1 MMEQLPTLE
10 VLLGKL
16 GEIGASDLHLKVG
29 SPPAY
34 RIDGHLHF
42 SELPKVRPDD
52 TRLWA
57 EDLLDEKNRG
67 IFEDEGEV
75 DFGFGTPTL
84 GRFRINVYRQRGS
97 IALVARA
104 VVSGSKGFIEL
115 GLPEAIGRVCREARG
130 LVIVTGP
137 SGSGKTTSLNA
148 MIDEI
153 NANRRVSI
161 VTVEDPIEMLHRDK
175 MAIVSQREVGVD
187 TDSFADGLRR
197 VLRQDPDVI
206 MVSELRDAE
215 TIEAALYAAET
226 GHLVL
231 AAMYTNDATETIT
244 RLIEV
249 FEPHRHHQIRLRL
262 GRNLKAVIS
271 QRLISTTDGNG
282 RSPAVEVLAENDRTF
297 DYIMDPELTPKLEEV
312 MNEGAYY
319 GMKTFD
325 QSLLQMFRDNVIT
338 FEEAL
343 NHASHPTDF
352 RMAAQKT
359 GLRTA

>member
-1 MMEQLPTLE
+1 MEQLPTLD

-16 GEIGASDLHLKVG
+16 SEISASDVHLKVG

-34 RIDGHLHF
+34 RIDGQLHF

-52 TRLWA
+52 TRQWA
-57 EDLLDEKNRG
+57 EELMDQKNRS

-75 DFGFGTPTL
+75 DFGYGTPTL

-104 VVSGSKGFIEL
+104 VISGSKGFVEL
-115 GLPEAIGRVCREARG
+115 GLPEAVARVCREDRG
-130 LVIVTGP
+130 LIVVTGP

-148 MIDEI
+148 MLDEI
-153 NANRRVSI
+153 NSNRRVSI

-187 TDSFADGLRR
+187 TLNFADGVRR
-197 VLRQDPDVI
+197 VLRQDPNII
-206 MVSELRDAE
+206 MISELRDAE
-215 TIEAALYAAET
+215 TIDSALYAAET

-231 AAMYTNDATETIT
+231 AAMYTNDATETVT

-262 GRNLKAVIS
+262 GRNIKAVVS
-271 QRLISTTDGNG
+271 QRLVASADGSG
-282 RSPAVEVLAENDRTF
+282 RIPAVEVLTDTDRTF
-297 DYIMDPELTPKLEEV
+297 DYIMNAELTPKLEEV
-312 MNEGAYY
+312 MAEGAYY

-325 QSLLQMFRDNVIT
+325 QTLLQMFRDGSVS

-343 NHASHPTDF
+343 SNATNPTDF
-352 RMAAQKT
+352 RMAAQRT
-359 GLRTA
+359 GVRTA

>member
-1 MMEQLPTLE
+1 MEQLPTLDA
-10 VLLGKL
+10 LLGKL
-16 GEIGASDLHLKVG
+16 AEIGASDLHLKVG

-42 SELPKVRPDD
+42 SELPKVNPSDTQEWSQTLMDD
-52 TRLWA
+52 KTR
-57 EDLLDEKNRG
+57 DLFDA
-67 IFEDEGEV
+67 DGEV
-75 DFGFGTPTL
+75 DFGYGTPSL
-84 GRFRINVYRQRGS
+84 GRFRVNIYRQRGS
-97 IALVARA
+97 IALVVRA
-104 VVSGSKGFIEL
+104 VVAGSKGFVEL
-115 GLPEAIGRVCREARG
+115 GLPEAVGRVCKQDRG
-130 LVIVTGP
+130 LVVVTGS
-137 SGSGKTTSLNA
+137 SGSGKTTTLNA

-153 NANRRVSI
+153 NSTRRVSV
-161 VTVEDPIEMLHRDK
+161 VTLEDPIEMLHRDK

-187 TDSFADGLRR
+187 LANFPDGLRR
-197 VLRQDPDVI
+197 ILRQDPNVI

-231 AAMYTNDATETIT
+231 AAMYTTDATEAVT

-249 FEPHRHHQIRLRL
+249 FEPHRHHQMRLRF
-262 GRNLKAVIS
+262 GRNLKAVVS
-271 QRLISTTDGNG
+271 QRLVAAADGSG
-282 RSPAVEVLAENDRTF
+282 RIPAVEVLTETDRTF
-297 DYIMDPELTPKLEEV
+297 AYIMDPELTPKLEEV
-312 MNEGAYY
+312 MGEGAYY

-325 QSLLQMFRDNVIT
+325 QCLLQMFRDGALT

-343 NHASHPTDF
+343 NNASHPSDF

>member
-1 MMEQLPTLE
+1 MEQLPTLD

-16 GEIGASDLHLKVG
+16 SEISASDVHLKVG

-34 RIDGHLHF
+34 RIDGQLHF

-52 TRLWA
+52 TRQWA
-57 EDLLDEKNRG
+57 EELMDPKNRS
-67 IFEDEGEV
+67 IFEGEGEV
-75 DFGFGTPTL
+75 DFGYGTPTL

-104 VVSGSKGFIEL
+104 VISGSKGFVEL
-115 GLPEAIGRVCREARG
+115 GLPEAVGRACREDRG
-130 LVIVTGP
+130 LIIVTGP

-148 MIDEI
+148 MLDEI
-153 NANRRVSI
+153 NSNRRVSI

-187 TDSFADGLRR
+187 TLNFADGVRR
-197 VLRQDPDVI
+197 VLRQDPNII
-206 MVSELRDAE
+206 MISELRDAE
-215 TIEAALYAAET
+215 TVDSALYAAET

-231 AAMYTNDATETIT
+231 AAMYTNDATETVT

-262 GRNLKAVIS
+262 GRTIKAVVS
-271 QRLISTTDGNG
+271 QRLVASADGSG
-282 RSPAVEVLAENDRTF
+282 RIPAVEVLTDTDRTF
-297 DYIMDPELTPKLEEV
+297 DYIMSPELTPKLEEV
-312 MNEGAYY
+312 MAEGAYY

-325 QSLLQMFRDNVIT
+325 QTLLQMFRDGSVT

-343 NHASHPTDF
+343 SNATNQTDF
-352 RMAAQKT
+352 RMAAQRT
-359 GLRTA
+359 GVRTA